1 MSIINRYD
9 DEFAATLAPLV
20 KGPPLAIAPRRVI
33 LPEQHDW
40 SVSIDGVV
48 PPPPQ
53 PGQGG
58 PSETI
63 TIEFDVSL
71 SSEPDST
78 GQVPT
83 YAFGFHYALS
93 PRVEIINPPALNSL
107 PTGQLRL
114 LPTYVDRLRP
124 RHLNAFGFVLF
135 RLSANVSALSLEL
148 TVTEAPEVPG
158 SFASAVTT
166 DVALSSF
173 VVYALRDYKTSVWI
187 DSVDITDTKLVQT
200 AADLKKLDER
210 TPGCTP
216 GAGPL
221 RARLEARGD
230 ARLYVEFNGNE
241 TVGDN
246 GMLTFEFPV
255 EPQTSECTWSILPYL
270 ANLAHYGYNG
280 SDRRRILS
288 YAERLTLDANSPHLP
303 RIEPGDG
310 PRTGADTS
318 PYFRWAHRVLHLQ
331 TDTRS
336 ELGGEG
342 RVKLATMLRFCQDQ
356 GVSLLIADTS
366 SLSASQAAET
376 SAAYAEARRYDLLRI
391 VTPFAWQDLL
401 KISGEGSGASTESLV
416 AVAPPELSRSAN
428 LCLNP
433 EQSDHDVLAA
443 AARQFARGQQGWA
456 IEQSAGRGEWLV
468 ELPEIGDTLAPMPFV
483 LPVGGPEA
491 ALRQKFLDELA
502 EMNFRLPRAWTPLQ
516 SNLLAA
522 RDEQGIGVRIERL
535 AKLRVRTDSRYH
547 QGYWQHLMGE
557 YDQRVGYWSRGEQ
570 FGAPSNILAELR
582 PLARDILQNLSDL
595 SGVFCTVSVG
605 TDLADGSNVFNGVEA
620 DYSRFDDVV
629 PSNGPHDLCEYG
641 TPQTPPRPISV
652 RRALAQA
659 TTTGRVQWYCQF
671 RHWVNANLALLV
683 TASSALKQAVSGAP
697 HLTYTNLS
705 KPIGYW
711 GFESYHTVRSG
722 ACDVVWMHDDYTRES
737 QIWNHLIFGGVRA
750 DFARALTRLPHGSE
764 RPFAPATRP
773 LGVYLSN
780 DRVDIKALR
789 WASRGA
795 LYFEAFFSGDAYSE
809 LKTGWG
815 NSGDIAY
822 QPLAQGRSA
831 MNVLRATSSFFKG
844 SERVSTRVAM
854 LVPQT
859 ESIWTLPDD
868 PQKGFLFPY
877 LLGIEFHGVHAMFTH
892 EQLPVDLVFEEA
904 VVDGIVIGASPL
916 NSYAVL
922 YVDTPYLRDDVFH
935 AVARWVSAGGILI
948 LGAGRQTQGNLG
960 TALRNEFDQDR
971 SETRQAWLEHG
982 PTLAAPELRC
992 AGTGCVIDLQS
1003 RRPGTVYIEDVLALQ
1018 TGYMAPPAHLGAAQA
1033 HRGAFFQI
1041 LDLALSSIGL
1051 APLQDGRSAWV
1062 TFGGLPIDPNRLPLV
1077 EVVDLRYVS
1086 TGRPTPPGRARRGAA
1101 VVINHAHR
1109 QYRQSA
1115 WAGPGGPHLDATTAE
1130 PERERTPVVLH
1141 LKGMAKLTAV
1151 VVAPGPVSS
1160 LTLQRDADGVLRIPI
1175 ELGDYAVVGWTR
1187 GAGA

>member
-1 MSIINRYD
+1 MSIVNRYD

-20 KGPPLAIAPRRVI
+20 NGLPLAIAPRRVI

-48 PPPPQ
+48 PFPPQ

-78 GQVPT
+78 GQAST

-93 PRVEIINPPALNSL
+93 PRVEITKPPALDSL

-114 LPTYVDRLRP
+114 LPTYGDKLRP

-135 RLSANVSALSLEL
+135 RLSANVSALTLEL
-148 TVTEAPEVPG
+148 TVTKAPEVPG
-158 SFASAVTT
+158 PFVSAVKK

-173 VVYALRDYKTSVWI
+173 VVYTLRDYKTRVWI
-187 DSVDITDTKLVQT
+187 GSVDITDAEAVEK
-200 AADLKKLDER
+200 APDLKKLDNR

-241 TVGDN
+241 TVGN
-246 GMLTFEFPV
+246 SGMLRFEFPV

-270 ANLAHYGYNG
+270 ANLAHYGYK
-280 SDRRRILS
+280 DRDRLRILS

-303 RIEPGDG
+303 RLEPGDG

-331 TDTRS
+331 RDTRDD
-336 ELGGEG
+336 LGGAG
-342 RVKLATMLRFCQDQ
+342 RVTLAPMLRFCQDQ

-366 SLSASQAAET
+366 SPSASQAAET

-401 KISGEGSGASTESLV
+401 KISGEGPGASTESLV
-416 AVAPPELSRSAN
+416 AVAPPEISRSAN

-433 EQSDHDVLAA
+433 EQTDHDVLAA
-443 AARQFARGQQGWA
+443 AARQFARGQQSWA
-456 IEQSAGRGEWLV
+456 IEQRTGRGEWLV
-468 ELPEIGDTLAPMPFV
+468 ELPEIGDAWAPMPFV

-502 EMNFRLPRAWTPLQ
+502 EMNFRLPLAWTPLQ
-516 SNLLAA
+516 SNLLTA
-522 RDEQGIGVRIERL
+522 RDEQGIGLRIERL
-535 AKLRVRTDSRYH
+535 AKLRVRADSRYH

-557 YDQRVGYWSRGEQ
+557 FDQRVGYWSRGEK
-570 FGAPSNILAELR
+570 FPEPASILPELR
-582 PLARDILQNLSDL
+582 PLARDILQNLQDL
-595 SGVFCTVSVG
+595 SAVFCTGSVG
-605 TDLADGSNVFNGVEA
+605 TNLNDGDKVFKDVKA

-641 TPQTPPRPISV
+641 TPQTAPRPISV

-659 TTTGRVQWYCQF
+659 TTTDRVQWYCQF

-683 TASSALKQAVSGAP
+683 AASSALKQAVSGAP

-722 ACDVVWMHDDYTRES
+722 ACDIVWMHDDYTRGT

-750 DFARALTRLPHGSE
+750 DFARALTRLPYGTV

-773 LGVYLSN
+773 LGAYLSN
-780 DRVDIKALR
+780 DRVDIKALQ

-795 LYFEAFFSGDAYSE
+795 RHFEAFFSGDAYSE
-809 LKTGWG
+809 QKVGWG
-815 NSGDIAY
+815 NSGDMAY

-831 MNVLRATSSFFKG
+831 MNVLRATSSFFKS

-859 ESIWTLPDD
+859 ESIWTLPDH
-868 PQKGFLFPY
+868 PEKGFLFPD
-877 LLGIEFHGVHAMFTH
+877 LLSIEFHGVHAMFTH

-904 VVDGIVIGASPL
+904 VVDGIVIGVSPL
-916 NSYAVL
+916 SSYAVL

-971 SETRQAWLEHG
+971 SQTRRAWLEHG
-982 PTLAAPELRC
+982 PALAVPEVRR
-992 AGTGCVIDLQS
+992 AGTGCVIDLQA
-1003 RRPGTVYIEDVLALQ
+1003 RRPGSGYIEALDLQ
-1018 TGYMAPPAHLGAAQA
+1018 AGFMAPPAHFGAAQA

-1051 APLQDGRSAWV
+1051 APLQDWRSAWV
-1062 TFGGLPIDPNRLPLV
+1062 TFGGLPIDPNRLVLV

-1086 TGRPTPPGRARRGAA
+1086 TGIPTPPGRARRGA
-1101 VVINHAHR
+1101 VVIINHAHR

-1141 LKGMAKLTAV
+1141 LKSMAKLTEV
-1151 VVAPGPVSS
+1151 IVAPGPVSP

-1175 ELGDYAVVGWTR
+1175 KLGDYAVVGWTR